1 MKKKLKIAAAEK
13 AGLDFI
19 IAKKESNPAW
29 IGDEN
34 PYPQDLSDDAGN
46 RDEHEVSV
54 FM

>member
-19 IAKKESNPAW
+19 IGKESNPAW

-34 PYPQDLSDDAGN
+34 PYPQDLSDDAGD